1 MLTGQIAV
9 SVDVSDLGA
18 GVSDGTLIAW
28 CAKNRYVF
36 VTKDWRT
43 SYEPYITAQLKGLG
57 VSAAWI
63 RHSKGA
69 NLASLDLLYVAAR
82 DLRKMIEALHVSS
95 EPLYYECRLGVSAR
109 LIKVPTPRPTRG
121 GSKRPKRR

>member
-1 MLTGQIAV
+1 
-9 SVDVSDLGA
+9 
-18 GVSDGTLIAW
+18 
-28 CAKNRYVF
+28 VF
-36 VTKDWRT
+36 VTKDWLT
-43 SYEPYITAQLKGLG
+43 SYESYITAQLKRLG

-82 DLRKMIEALHVSS
+82 DLRKMIEALRISS

-109 LIKVPTPRPTRG
+109 LIKVPTRIPKRARPRRPTR
-121 GSKRPKRR
+121 R